1 MDRDGRWNRGRGH
14 ARVPGDCSHWL
25 ENRVKRGET
34 WQGFGGRG
42 ENRGW
47 PMSIN
52 GSPSTACLPFSPPLF
67 LPVHNNFDS
76 RVIIA
81 FSKNK
86 SFRKNISI
94 ILGIAIP
101 NHFFFIRWLH
111 LFLTRTFCLSASF
124 FVSVFFFFLFAT
136 ISLYLFFICVVSTL
150 DYIFL
155 RLSPRPDSFPFLI
168 LLFPLFPLRHNL
180 VPRSS
185 SLPLLQS
192 LVKGLYPIFRTAF
205 AYLLS
210 LLSLHFPFLTCSKKK
225 NRSPKQ
231 ILNLLY
237 LSPHTLHLSAVS
249 SRKNPR
255 ASRFSEIEISSNRIL
270 SFRSLDTFRKFIS
283 PSDWSGAIKS
293 TEPIWPEIVSFW
305 LTGGQ
310 AGDHVAFVVES
321 ADHFDRIEC
330 RSGSCE
336 IVETLNRDEGIGELT
351 SFQR

>member
-124 FVSVFFFFLFAT
+124 FVSVFFFFLIRHDFT
-136 ISLYLFFICVVSTL
+136 LPLLYLCGFNAWLHF
-150 DYIFL
+150 
-155 RLSPRPDSFPFLI
+155 
-168 LLFPLFPLRHNL
+168 
-180 VPRSS
+180 SS
-185 SLPLLQS
+185 SLTTTRLFSISNPPFSFISPPPQS
-192 LVKGLYPIFRTAF
+192 RSSIELSSTPAKSGQRT
-205 AYLLS
+205 LS
-210 LLSLHFPFLTCSKKK
+210 HLSNRICLPSVPSIPSFLTRSKKK
-225 NRSPKQ
+225 IGVQNKSWTSCICRHTRSTCQQWAVVKILERHVSPKSRSLQ
-231 ILNLLY
+231 TESSLFAA
-237 LSPHTLHLSAVS
+237 STLFENSSHHLTDPAQ
-249 SRKNPR
+249 
-255 ASRFSEIEISSNRIL
+255 SNRPGQFDPKLFRFDWQVDRRVTTSL
-270 SFRSLDTFRKFIS
+270 SS
-283 PSDWSGAIKS
+283 
-293 TEPIWPEIVSFW
+293 
-305 LTGGQ
+305 
-310 AGDHVAFVVES
+310 
-321 ADHFDRIEC
+321 
-330 RSGSCE
+330 
-336 IVETLNRDEGIGELT
+336 
-351 SFQR
+351 

>member
-1 MDRDGRWNRGRGH
+1 MDKHGEATSRLSKRIRRTDGAHYITRWPMDRDGRWNRGRGH

-124 FVSVFFFFLFAT
+124 FVSVFFF
-136 ISLYLFFICVVSTL
+136 SY
-150 DYIFL
+150 
-155 RLSPRPDSFPFLI
+155 SPRFHFT
-168 LLFPLFPLRHNL
+168 
-180 VPRSS
+180 S
-185 SLPLLQS
+185 SLS
-192 LVKGLYPIFRTAF
+192 V
-205 AYLLS
+205 
-210 LLSLHFPFLTCSKKK
+210 
-225 NRSPKQ
+225 
-231 ILNLLY
+231 
-237 LSPHTLHLSAVS
+237 
-249 SRKNPR
+249 
-255 ASRFSEIEISSNRIL
+255 
-270 SFRSLDTFRKFIS
+270 
-283 PSDWSGAIKS
+283 W
-293 TEPIWPEIVSFW
+293 
-305 LTGGQ
+305 
-310 AGDHVAFVVES
+310 
-321 ADHFDRIEC
+321 
-330 RSGSCE
+330 
-336 IVETLNRDEGIGELT
+336 
-351 SFQR
+351 FQRLITFFFVSHHDPTLFHF

>member
-94 ILGIAIP
+94 ILGIAIS

-124 FVSVFFFFLFAT
+124 FVSVFFFFLIRHDFT
-136 ISLYLFFICVVSTL
+136 LPLLYLCGFNAWLHFSSSLTTTRLFSISNPPFSFISPPPQSRSSIELSSTPAKSGQ
-150 DYIFL
+150 
-155 RLSPRPDSFPFLI
+155 RTLSHLSNRICLHSVPSISSFPFSHT
-168 LLFPLFPLRHNL
+168 FE
-180 VPRSS
+180 
-185 SLPLLQS
+185 
-192 LVKGLYPIFRTAF
+192 
-205 AYLLS
+205 
-210 LLSLHFPFLTCSKKK
+210 KK

-255 ASRFSEIEISSNRIL
+255 ASRFSEIEISSNRIF

-293 TEPIWPEIVSFW
+293 TGPIWPEIVSFW